1 MSTPSI
7 ERLSVLIVEPSP
19 QMASLVASML
29 RTLRIRLI
37 QDCADAKSA
46 GRLVQTRA
54 FDVIIIDDATPP
66 IGGVGFVKGLRGSTD
81 SPSRQAAVIMMSS
94 APDTA
99 NIIAA
104 RDAGV
109 TEFLR
114 KPFATDHLRTRLVSI
129 VSRPRDFVESPAYV
143 GPDRRRREQG
153 PEGEERRAPKPD

>member
-1 MSTPSI
+1 MSTASI
-7 ERLSVLIVEPSP
+7 ERLSVLIVDPSQ

-29 RTLRIRLI
+29 RSLRIRLV
-37 QDCADAKSA
+37 QDCADARAA
-46 GRLVQTRA
+46 GRLLQTRA
-54 FDVIIIDDATPP
+54 FDVIVVDDQVAPM
-66 IGGVGFVKGLRGSTD
+66 GGVAFVKGLRSSDD

-129 VSRPRDFVESPAYV
+129 VSRPRDFVESAAYV
-143 GPDRRRREQG
+143 GPDRRRRAEG

>member
-1 MSTPSI
+1 MSSAPI
-7 ERLSVLIVEPSP
+7 ERLSVLIVEPSQ
-19 QMASLVASML
+19 QMATLIASML
-29 RTLRIRLI
+29 RTLRIRLL
-37 QDCADAKSA
+37 QECADAKSA
-46 GRLVQTRA
+46 GRLLQTRT
-54 FDVIIIDDATPP
+54 FDVIIVDDAVPP
-66 IGGVGFVKGLRGSTD
+66 IGGVGFVKGLRAASD

-129 VSRPRDFVESPAYV
+129 VTRPRDFVESPTYT
-143 GPDRRRREQG
+143 GPDRRRREEG
-153 PEGEERRAPKPD
+153 PDGEERRAAKPD

>member
-1 MSTPSI
+1 MSTAPI
-7 ERLSVLIVEPSP
+7 ERLSVLIVDPSQ

-29 RTLRIRLI
+29 RTLHIRMV
-37 QDCADAKSA
+37 QDCADARSA
-46 GRLVQTRA
+46 GRLLQTRA
-54 FDVIIIDDATPP
+54 FDVVIVDDQVVPM
-66 IGGVGFVKGLRGSTD
+66 GGVAFVKGLRSSVD
-81 SPSRQAAVIMMSS
+81 SPARQAAVIMMSS

-153 PEGEERRAPKPD
+153 PEGQERRAPKPD